1 MKKQLPFLAML
12 SLLTIGGPLSAQRF
26 NSEIFTGV
34 NITHNVIFGF
44 NYSGIPTDDDATGH
58 SVPIPGVTVYDDTLR
73 ADVYEPIGDTMAM
86 RPVVIVL
93 HTGSFLPPFYNGQT
107 TGQRIDSA
115 VVEMCK
121 QFARRG
127 YTAIAPDY
135 RLGWNPQALG
145 APGQEIRTGTL
156 LQAAGRSV
164 QDIKACV
171 RFFRN
176 NALNGGNT
184 WHIDDQKIILGGL
197 GTGGYIALA
206 YATIDT
212 YADVS
217 IPGKFTATVDN
228 SSYGFMADSSYF
240 AMSLWGDIDG
250 YGGLPFFNNSGNTPG
265 IANDIHFA
273 FNMGGALADSSWL
286 RAGDVPMVCFHPS
299 RDPFAPY
306 DIGNVVVP
314 VTGDFVIEAFG
325 SYYVVH
331 RADSLNN
338 NALFQS
344 LAWSDPYSLRAN
356 QVNDG
361 NDGLFP
367 FDLPPNI
374 AVPIDQAGP
383 WEWWDSTTVYAI
395 CTGLLGFTMG
405 HTDSILANSWATNP
419 DMSKMKAL
427 TYIDTVMNYLNP
439 RISIALALP
448 TGLSHVERSQNI
460 LTAYPNPASDRVR
473 LRFPA
478 GRLESVEL
486 FDIGGRRVYARDGIR
501 ATEVIL
507 PLEQLVPGMYLIKAQ
522 TDRGEA
528 TLKLAIH

>member
-1 MKKQLPFLAML
+1 MKKQLHTLLVL
-12 SLLTIGGPLSAQRF
+12 SLIAVSPLFAQRF
-26 NSEIFTGV
+26 NSEVFPGV
-34 NITHNVIFGF
+34 NVTHNVIFGF
-44 NYSGIPTDDDATGH
+44 NYSGIPTDDDGTGH
-58 SVPIPGVTVYDDTLR
+58 TVPLPGVTVYNDTLR
-73 ADVYEPIGDTMAM
+73 ADVYEPVGDTMAA
-86 RPVVIVL
+86 RPVIIVL
-93 HTGSFLPPFYNGQT
+93 HTGSFLPVFYNGQT

-171 RFFRN
+171 RYFRN
-176 NALNGGNT
+176 NALSGGNT
-184 WHIDDQKIILGGL
+184 WHIDEQKIILGGM

-206 YATIDT
+206 YATIET

-240 AMSLWGDIDG
+240 AKSLWGDIDG

-265 IANDIHFA
+265 VSNDIHFV

-286 RAGDVPMVCFHPS
+286 RTGDVPMVCFHPS
-299 RDPFAPY
+299 LDPFAPY
-306 DIGNVVVP
+306 DIGNVIVP
-314 VTGDFVIEAFG
+314 VTGDFGIEAFG
-325 SYYVVH
+325 SHYVVH

-344 LAWSDPYSLRAN
+344 LAWNDPYSLRAN

-367 FDLPPNI
+367 FEQPPNPFI
-374 AVPIDQAGP
+374 PTLEQAGP
-383 WEWWDSTTVYAI
+383 WEWWDSTTVYFI
-395 CTGLLGFTMG
+395 CTNLLGFTMG
-405 HTDSILANSWATNP
+405 RTDSILTNSWATNP
-419 DMSKMKAL
+419 NMSKAKAL
-427 TYIDTVMNYLNP
+427 TYIDTIMNYLNP

-448 TGLSHVERSQNI
+448 TGVAQVEQRENI
-460 LTAYPNPASDRVR
+460 LTAYPNPAHDRVR
-473 LRFPA
+473 LNMPA
-478 GRLESVEL
+478 GRMESVVL
-486 FDIGGRRVYARDGIR
+486 YDVSGRRVYEQAGMR
-501 ATEVIL
+501 ASEFIL
-507 PLEQLVPGMYLIKAQ
+507 PLQGLSPGIYFIKAQ

-528 TLKLAIH
+528 TLKLTIR